1 MTEWIERLLMLQA
14 RAQLRLQIWHVN
26 FNAKRLLQKP
36 RLFEQRAGLEKNLDS
51 IAKFRQTR
59 LSASFAWLIEILV
72 AALGLEVKKIL

>member
-14 RAQLRLQIWHVN
+14 RAQLHLQIWHVN
-26 FNAKRLLQKP
+26 FIAKRLLQKP

-72 AALGLEVKKIL
+72 SLGLEVKNL